1 MKRHKFFLPKKY
13 LKNNHTPLKGLA
25 LNYVKNNTLINYN
38 SRQIC
43 ISKFGFRFNNL
54 SLNKLKIFCI
64 FSGKSR
70 FVMKKFRI
78 SRICIKESLNSGY
91 MVGFY
96 KS

>member
-13 LKNNHTPLKGLA
+13 LKSTDMFLKALA
-25 LNYVKNNTLINYN
+25 LNYVKNNTLINHN
-38 SRQIC
+38 SRQKC
-43 ISKFGFRFNNL
+43 ISKFSFRFNNL

-70 FVMKKFRI
+70 SVMKKFRI